1 MLISCI
7 FLLGRRLI
15 HACGVGR
22 ELRNCETFLRGEEM
36 ADQCKGNPPW
46 LPGQHTGALDALGAQ
61 ADEYH
66 EIRAD

>member
-1 MLISCI
+1 
-7 FLLGRRLI
+7 
-15 HACGVGR
+15 
-22 ELRNCETFLRGEEM
+22 M